1 MAMTDRMVREQK
13 LTAIMVTHNLRYALE
28 YGSRLIMMHQG
39 GIEMDVKGEEKKN
52 LAMDVLLKK
61 FNDIS
66 IECGN

>member
-1 MAMTDRMVREQK
+1 
-13 LTAIMVTHNLRYALE
+13 HNLRYALK

-39 GIEMDVKGEEKKN
+39 GIEMDVQGEEKNN
-52 LAMDVLLKK
+52 LPMEQLLKK